1 MNDREL
7 EELRQRRLQEM
18 QAQAEQQLAQEQERV
33 AIEAQVQGALRQ
45 LMSAE
50 AKERLAQVR
59 VARPE
64 MAKAVE
70 QRIMALAR
78 DGELTALIDDA
89 TLQKMLTHLSHRRET
104 KVEIQGYRDG

>member
-18 QAQAEQQLAQEQERV
+18 QVQAEQQLAQEQERV
-33 AIEAQVQGALRQ
+33 AIKAQVQGALRQ

-70 QRIMALAR
+70 QRIMPLAR